1 MCEAGPVGAARLV
14 TIKITVSAVA
24 AAMTTNASMIP
35 CVTAAP
41 CTTLFNTAAPRVV
54 ADNGIAGA
62 CGRGAVGLDSLDHLS
77 IADLNVLSQ
86 VIGGNLSAHPD
97 KGL

>member
-1 MCEAGPVGAARLV
+1 MCEAGPSGAARLV

-41 CTTLFNTAAPRVV
+41 CTTLFNTAAPRVD
-54 ADNGIAGA
+54 A
-62 CGRGAVGLDSLDHLS
+62 
-77 IADLNVLSQ
+77 
-86 VIGGNLSAHPD
+86 D
-97 KGL
+97 KGSPARAVAAHDEDKVLRLIRAAVPEFLFQGQASSGH